1 MPINKDIIKEIE
13 NDYNTVIK
21 NFDNYNYALQFI
33 KKYGGSKEET
43 KDESDAATG

>member
-1 MPINKDIIKEIE
+1 MPINKDIIEEIE
-13 NDYNTVIK
+13 KDYNTVIK

-43 KDESDAATG
+43 KNESDAATG